1 MLISTG
7 ICLGV
12 TLAFFGITLFLK
24 SYEGFVGWVL
34 LALALSCFMLFS
46 IIGLF
51 KPRIHPVKK
60 RVSNLFILFTSLL
73 ILPTTFVVFLLNMA
87 LYEEEEY
94 MTEGTTLTVK
104 QKIDSYKRL
113 AGLISNQKVDIG
125 KLNTT
130 VLDGITFYHE
140 EIDVNSEDL
149 VAAVQIIRSY
159 DAEYGEVFGVADVAP
174 VKMVL
179 YNGTSKMPV
188 AGVDGGEYDAFYQPK
203 DQTIHISMPLNE
215 KLLIHEYTHHLF
227 TVGAEKSGISAAEI
241 PLWFEEGVAS
251 YLESEDS
258 LLDPKTLEEMEY
270 ASFQDLEK
278 YGEWERHLETGYSPY
293 FQSRNFIQYLIEKE
307 GNDIIQRLFAGM
319 TNSNIYETFETETG
333 KTFEQVET
341 GYMTDYKN
349 LPLLM
354 EEAHLLHRKENNRE
368 KSLDTYLRAV
378 SIAPNLVNVNN
389 RIANHY
395 LYLGDYD
402 KAIAYRKKDIHEAEM
417 TNSDKLSVS
426 YQRLAQILLHKNID
440 EAIEAAELAVQH
452 QIDSDSKTA
461 GLTLAEGM
469 LQELEGLKENID
481 NGKPFKGY
489 LHVLHGKYM
498 ILEDITSD
506 QQKIDLITYA
516 LDKYAE
522 TDSSEKLE
530 LIEMKQQL
538 VDS

>member
-1 MLISTG
+1 MLISSG

-12 TLAFFGITLFLK
+12 TFAFFGITLFLE

-60 RVSNLFILFTSLL
+60 RASNLFILFTSLL
-73 ILPTTFVVFLLNMA
+73 ILPTTFVVFILNMG
-87 LYEEEEY
+87 LYEAEEY

-104 QKIDSYKRL
+104 QKVDSYKRL
-113 AGLISNQKVDIG
+113 AGLTSVQEVDIG

-130 VLDGITFYHE
+130 VLDGITFYHKESEVNPE
-140 EIDVNSEDL
+140 EL
-149 VAAVQIIRSY
+149 VAAVQIIHSY
-159 DAEYGEVFGVADVAP
+159 DAEYGDVFGVADVVP
-174 VKMVL
+174 VKVVL

-227 TVGAEKSGISAAEI
+227 TVGADKSEISAAEI

-251 YLESEDS
+251 YLESKDS
-258 LLDPKTLEEMEY
+258 LLDPQTLEEMEY
-270 ASFQDLEK
+270 ASFRDLEK

-293 FQSRNFIQYLIEKE
+293 FQSQNFIQYLVEKE
-307 GNDIIQRLFAGM
+307 GNEIIQRLFAGM
-319 TNSNIYETFETETG
+319 ANSSLYESFETETG

-341 GYMTDYKN
+341 AYITDFKN

-354 EEAHLLHRKENNRE
+354 EEAHLLHRKENNIE
-368 KSLDTYLRAV
+368 KSLATYLRAA

-402 KAIAYRKKDIHEAEM
+402 KAIAYRKKDIHDAKI
-417 TNSDKLSVS
+417 TNSDTLSVS
-426 YQRLAQILLHKNID
+426 YQRLAQILLHQNID

-452 QIDSDSKTA
+452 QIDSNPKTEDI
-461 GLTLAEGM
+461 TLPEGM
-469 LQELEGLKENID
+469 LQELEGLKENIA

-489 LHVLHGKYM
+489 LHVLRGKYT
-498 ILEDITSD
+498 IIEDITSD
-506 QQKIDLITYA
+506 QQKIDLITHA
-516 LDKYAE
+516 LNEYTEAS
-522 TDSSEKLE
+522 SSEKLE